1 MELKFDA
8 GAYVKNKYGGFATV
22 SGEDETVQ
30 RVLMKLSAR
39 RGAFAPLPSFGS
51 ELYTLPRLK
60 PSQRETAARQ
70 MVHEALAGETDVT
83 VTDVSYAEKDGDT
96 AVVTVALS
104 IGGGAERNVAVTV

>member
-8 GAYVKNKYGGFATV
+8 GAYVKNKSGGFTTV
-22 SGEDETVQ
+22 SGEEETVQ
-30 RVLMKLSAR
+30 RVLMKLTAR
-39 RGAFAPLPSFGS
+39 RGAFAPLPEFGS

-70 MVHEALAGETDVT
+70 MVHEALADESDVT
-83 VTDVSYAEKDGDT
+83 VTEVSYAETDGDT

-104 IGGGAERNVAVTV
+104 VGGGAETSVAVTV

>member
-1 MELKFDA
+1 MELKLDA

-30 RVLMKLSAR
+30 RVLMKLTAR
-39 RGAFAPLPSFGS
+39 RGAFAPLPAFGS

-60 PSQRETAARQ
+60 RSQRKTAARQ
-70 MVHEALAGETDVT
+70 MVHDALADETDVT

-96 AVVTVALS
+96 GIVTVALS
-104 IGGGAERNVAVTV
+104 IGGGAHRSVAVAV